1 MESEDD
7 RRPLPPTLVPSLNE
21 LLVSLSLPFT
31 LEIPTDLTPSLLLA
45 ILESI
50 IEARL
55 PIPNSV
61 RASRT
66 REAKIR
72 AMLVLLGV
80 LECDVLRGGIDGSE
94 VLDGEDPGGVN
105 VSVEG
110 WTADIGLGEVD
121 PEKLADGGWEETVFV
136 GELLCWLARR
146 RGILPPLSASHGI
159 SFSQSYVDDD
169 PSEDFTTSLLLQP
182 SPTCPVA
189 DISTMSH
196 ITDVPR
202 HPRVHSPEPS
212 TAGTTTTDLSMREKS
227 VSSQTSISGSHAL
240 NNAST
245 VSDDTTRPYSHED
258 ERNEDP
264 PPVFRPRCIHELDDP
279 SFIRALAGPST
290 PSRSLQRSSARQTP
304 RADDYFDARDA
315 DLGSEAGDSLEPPTP
330 TPRRVRLTG
339 WIDEVD
345 TRAELKQFVASRV
358 HSGSL
363 SLEPRLTSRV
373 ESTFE
378 SGKASSS
385 VNPCMATP
393 SLTTTIVSRT
403 AVPMRPGATVRPPD
417 DHDDDPDDDPHFNVS
432 FSALLNTSTP
442 VKPKSRAR
450 AKQPLQIFRQP
461 SPLHT
466 HSEYSA
472 SSQVP
477 SQVPSE
483 RRLPLVPSQESQA
496 HMMRRREVDVDSAHT
511 SHLPTS
517 RSSHRSSN
525 LRNSLASSAGTATTV
540 SLLNE
545 RARLLT
551 ELVAVKRARA
561 DSRGGTVDR

>member
-80 LECDVLRGGIDGSE
+80 LECDVLRG
-94 VLDGEDPGGVN
+94 
-105 VSVEG
+105 
-110 WTADIGLGEVD
+110 ADIGLGEVD

-182 SPTCPVA
+182 SPTYPVA
-189 DISTMSH
+189 DISAMSH

-264 PPVFRPRCIHELDDP
+264 PPVFCPRCIHELDDP

-304 RADDYFDARDA
+304 RADDCFDARDA

-345 TRAELKQFVASRV
+345 TRAELKQFVAS
-358 HSGSL
+358 
-363 SLEPRLTSRV
+363 
-373 ESTFE
+373 
-378 SGKASSS
+378 
-385 VNPCMATP
+385 
-393 SLTTTIVSRT
+393 
-403 AVPMRPGATVRPPD
+403 
-417 DHDDDPDDDPHFNVS
+417 
-432 FSALLNTSTP
+432 
-442 VKPKSRAR
+442 
-450 AKQPLQIFRQP
+450 
-461 SPLHT
+461 
-466 HSEYSA
+466 
-472 SSQVP
+472 
-477 SQVPSE
+477 
-483 RRLPLVPSQESQA
+483 
-496 HMMRRREVDVDSAHT
+496 
-511 SHLPTS
+511 
-517 RSSHRSSN
+517 
-525 LRNSLASSAGTATTV
+525 
-540 SLLNE
+540 
-545 RARLLT
+545 
-551 ELVAVKRARA
+551 
-561 DSRGGTVDR
+561 

>member
-21 LLVSLSLPFT
+21 LLVSLSLPFA

-80 LECDVLRGGIDGSE
+80 LECDVLRGGVDGSE
-94 VLDGEDPGGVN
+94 LLDGEDAGGVN
-105 VSVEG
+105 VSVAG
-110 WTADIGLGEVD
+110 WSTDIGLGEVD

-146 RGILPPLSASHGI
+146 RGILPPLSASQSHSHRI
-159 SFSQSYVDDD
+159 SCSQSYVDDD
-169 PSEDFTTSLLLQP
+169 PSEDFTTSLLLQA
-182 SPTCPVA
+182 SPTYPVA
-189 DISTMSH
+189 DISVLSH

-202 HPRVHSPEPS
+202 HPRVHSPELS

-227 VSSQTSISGSHAL
+227 VSSQTSISGSHPL
-240 NNAST
+240 NDAST
-245 VSDDTTRPYSHED
+245 VSDDTTHPYSHD
-258 ERNEDP
+258 DP

-290 PSRSLQRSSARQTP
+290 PSRPLQRSSAHQNLH
-304 RADDYFDARDA
+304 ADDRSDARDA
-315 DLGSEAGDSLEPPTP
+315 DLRSEAGDPLEPPTP

-345 TRAELKQFVASRV
+345 TRAELKQFAASRV
-358 HSGSL
+358 QRTTSG
-363 SLEPRLTSRV
+363 LESGLTSRV

-378 SGKASSS
+378 ARKASGS
-385 VNPCMATP
+385 VKPCIATP
-393 SLTTTIVSRT
+393 SLVPTTIVSRT

-417 DHDDDPDDDPHFNVS
+417 GYDDDPDDPHFNVS
-432 FSALLNTSTP
+432 FSTSLNTSTP

-450 AKQPLQIFRQP
+450 AKQPLQISRKP

-466 HSEYSA
+466 HSEHST
-472 SSQVP
+472 S

-483 RRLPLVPSQESQA
+483 RRLSLVPSQDSQV
-496 HMMRRREVDVDSAHT
+496 HMMKRRDIDVVSAHT

-517 RSSHRSSN
+517 SSHRSSN
-525 LRNSLASSAGTATTV
+525 LRNSLVSSAGTATTA

-561 DSRGGTVDR
+561 GSRGGTVVR